1 MTATATPSAISSP
14 VKRVLPFAFNILS
27 LAFLLYLFLFA
38 IALFGAAFKL
48 VGEDFSRQLI
58 ATTAHPVMGLMIGL
72 LSTAI
77 IQSSSTTSSIVV
89 GMVAGG
95 ALTVRGAIPIIMG
108 ANLGTTITCT
118 LVAMAALSRRAEF
131 QRSFA
136 AATMHDFFN
145 LLTILILFP
154 LEQATHVLEKVA
166 TWLSARFVGAHNPE
180 FANPIK
186 EIVEPLV
193 DGAAA
198 VLTGNLKPGLAAAV
212 MIVLA
217 LAGIFLALLFLT
229 RLLKRVVLSRAEGAF
244 AKHLRGNE
252 GVAML
257 MGLVIT
263 AVIQSSSVTTS
274 MLVPLVGAGI
284 VPLGSAFATA
294 LGANVGTTVTAML
307 ASLTG
312 TADAVTVAFVH
323 LLFNVGGVLIFYP
336 VPAIRRIPTGLAQAL
351 ARVAAR
357 RRILALVYVVGVF
370 FLLPMM
376 FLLVDKMMR
385 GL

>member
-1 MTATATPSAISSP
+1 
-14 VKRVLPFAFNILS
+14 
-27 LAFLLYLFLFA
+27 
-38 IALFGAAFKL
+38 
-48 VGEDFSRQLI
+48 VGEGFSRQLI
-58 ATTAHPVMGLMIGL
+58 ATTAHPVMGLVIGV

-77 IQSSSTTSSIVV
+77 IQSSSTTTSIVV

-95 ALTVRGAIPIIMG
+95 ALTVRCAIPIIMG

-118 LVAMAALSRRAEF
+118 LVAMAALNRRTEF

-154 LEQATHVLEKVA
+154 LEQATHVLEKGA
-166 TWLSARFVGAHNPE
+166 TWLSARFVGVHNPE
-180 FANPIK
+180 FSNPVK

-193 DGAAA
+193 DLTAAA
-198 VLTGNLKPGLAAAV
+198 LTGNLKPGLAATA

-229 RLLKRVVLSRAEGAF
+229 KLLKRVVLSRAEGAF

-263 AVIQSSSVTTS
+263 AIVQSSSVTTS
-274 MLVPLVGAGI
+274 LLVPLVGAGI
-284 VPLGSAFATA
+284 VPIGPAFATA
-294 LGANVGTTVTAML
+294 LGANVGTTVTAIL

-323 LLFNVGGVLIFYP
+323 LLFNVGGS
-336 VPAIRRIPTGLAQAL
+336 
-351 ARVAAR
+351 
-357 RRILALVYVVGVF
+357 
-370 FLLPMM
+370 
-376 FLLVDKMMR
+376 
-385 GL
+385 